1 MYNENMKQTRFIPIE
16 DCGLQIR
23 ETEFGQGK
31 SRTVV
36 GRPVMFGVRSVNL
49 TPWSDTRVVYEILE
63 PNCITQEL
71 INRSNVVYNNNHSND
86 ISDMIG
92 RCVNGKGTLSLVLRE
107 NYMESSCDYP
117 NTTVANDTLEHIRLG
132 NVYGM
137 SFAFDDRNANGEENV
152 TYERTNETVDGKE
165 VWLRHVWLI
174 TKLFDVANVTHPAY
188 EQTSVAT
195 REMSEAID
203 KAIEEQLKRECGG
216 KNEEDDKRDCG
227 DDDKRGCGDGKDD
240 QKRDDDP
247 DDKDDIK
254 DDDPGEKDDKDD
266 ADEQAK
272 RAAEEEAKKKAE
284 QEEAAKREAEAK
296 AKAEQEA
303 RELEEQEQRF
313 REQQAM
319 RLRYQ
324 ARRINDEILES
335 LNY

>member
-216 KNEEDDKRDCG
+216 KDEEDDKRD
-227 DDDKRGCGDGKDD
+227 CGDGKDD

-254 DDDPGEKDDKDD
+254 DDDPDEKDDKDD
-266 ADEQAK
+266 SDEQ
-272 RAAEEEAKKKAE
+272 AKKKAE

-296 AKAEQEA
+296 AKEEQEA

-313 REQQAM
+313 REQRAM
-319 RLRYQ
+319 RLRAQ
-324 ARRINDEILES
+324 HRRREIDFES

>member
-1 MYNENMKQTRFIPIE
+1 MKQTRFIPIE

-203 KAIEEQLKRECGG
+203 KAIEEQLKRECGD
-216 KNEEDDKRDCG
+216 KNDKH
-227 DDDKRGCGDGKDD
+227 
-240 QKRDDDP
+240 DDDP
-247 DDKDDIK
+247 DDDPDDHN
-254 DDDPGEKDDKDD
+254 DPDDKGET
-266 ADEQAK
+266 DEEREACEK
-272 RAAEEEAKKKAE
+272 AEREANGGETIAEKEAREAKE
-284 QEEAAKREAEAK
+284 REANGGETNAEKEAR
-296 AKAEQEA
+296 EA

-319 RLRYQ
+319 RLRHRAMRLRTEQ
-324 ARRINDEILES
+324 ELES